1 MNHIYK
7 VIFNKAT
14 GTFMAVAEYAKS
26 HSTGERKAV
35 VGATDTPA
43 LGTALTRTAMAVLL
57 VMMGGQAWGA
67 DQGGSGTIGQ
77 STSGTAFHVDYMNPE
92 NRSFTDGNKN
102 RASGEKFTDGK
113 TPLYF
118 KKTDKTGSAS
128 VGKADTAG
136 FRLGDDAKADKG
148 AWALGT
154 AAEADTLLSLAV
166 GTGAQTKGNNLKQ
179 ASMAIG
185 TAAYA
190 NGLGAAALGTNSAA
204 VADHAIALGMV
215 SVAKGENSVAIG
227 HSATSEGRRAIA
239 IGSADSTQ
247 DRQNLSQYGGL
258 HTHFYREAH
267 TTAKADDTIAMGYHA
282 QALKTGAL
290 ALGRG
295 TKVDA
300 DKGIALGYDS
310 VVNAS
315 DNSNSAYQ
323 PNGGTA
329 LTEAQKSTSG
339 IGALSIGSSN
349 IKRKI
354 TNLGAGNDETDAVN
368 VAQLKAVAEIA
379 KKKTSVKTATG
390 ETHITVSKS
399 ATNNNTGGDE
409 YTVKL
414 SDEAKNTIN
423 KFKSVTIDATD
434 INKISQGMKFQGD
447 TGGSVTKQLGTTLT
461 IKGGEKT
468 ADKLINGN
476 NIGVVNDG
484 NNGLKIQLAKT
495 LSGLDAVNTKTLN
508 ASNSV
513 STSTLT
519 ADNMI
524 TVGNTSTS
532 RTARILTSGLTF
544 TQDANSRYT
553 GKIIYGIDGLKFNDI
568 NSGNIRGTSRIDKNA
583 IGFSGSDGSVA
594 NNLPRLTATGYDA
607 QTTKIT
613 KLKKGTA
620 DDDAVTIKQLKDAKP
635 NLTEGTGI
643 SITNTNGDLSVNATN
658 GTVTTPTYTIG
669 VNTATL
675 TSNGTGNKFAVSGDN
690 NGLVTAQNLASYLNT
705 INQTADTAKTTAES
719 AKKKAESAETAANT
733 ATSTAN
739 EAKTAADTASQTATE
754 AKTAAEKSAGEAK
767 TAQQKA
773 TEAASTAQ
781 TAQEQATQAQTAA
794 ATSANEA
801 QTAKNEAQKSAGE
814 AKTAKEQATTAQEQ
828 AQQAQQNAQTAKQQ
842 AESAKT
848 DAETAK
854 NSAQEAQQKATEAQ
868 QKASQSAEQAKQ
880 AQQSAETAKS
890 EATDA
895 KAAAEKSASEA
906 TAAKTAA
913 QKSAS
918 EATEAK
924 NKAEAAETA
933 ANAATQTA
941 NNALQTF
948 TVKKEDA
955 ADDEETITVGKN
967 GTSGQVN
974 TLKLKGENG
983 LTVTT
988 NKADGKVTFGLNQD
1002 SGLTI
1007 GNSTLNNGGL
1017 TVKNTAGDEQIQV
1030 GADGIKFADVNGGTT
1045 GKPKAG
1051 TAIMTKTGFG
1061 FNDGSGGIKNDLPH
1075 LTATGY
1081 DAATT
1086 KITNLKKGTTDTD
1099 AVTIKQL
1106 KDAKPTINAGTGIS
1120 INGNNNST
1128 LTVADDGTVT
1138 TPTYTIGVKTAT
1150 LTDTGTGANNKFAVN
1165 GNNNKDGLVTAEHL
1179 AGYLNT
1185 VNQTADTAKTTAE
1198 DAKTAAETAKSTAD
1212 TAKSTAESAK
1222 TAAQNSAS
1230 EATEAKTAAK
1240 QSASEAQTAQQ
1251 QATQAQTAA
1260 ATSASEAQT
1269 AKNAA
1274 ESAKNEAQT
1283 AANAAQ
1289 KSASEATEAKNKAEA
1304 AETAANAATQTANN
1318 ALQTFTVKKE
1328 DAADDEETITVGK
1341 NGTSGQVNTL
1351 KLKGEN
1357 GLTVTTNKADGKV
1370 TFGLNQDSG
1379 LTIGNST
1386 LNNGGLTVK
1395 NTAGDEQIQVGADGI
1410 KFADVNGGTTGK
1422 PKAGTAIMTKTGFGF
1437 NDGSGNI
1444 KNDLPSLTTD
1454 GINAGDKEI
1463 TKVKSAIDPAAN
1475 GGQSDFVKRLSDANT
1490 SKQNS
1495 AATIKDLHG
1504 LAQSPLTFAGDTGTN
1519 VTRKLGDTLKVQ
1531 GGQATDLTDG
1541 NIGVVANSTD
1551 NSLTVKLAKTLS
1563 GLTEV
1568 KTETLTASE
1577 KVKVGNTGNTAEL
1590 LNSGLTFTQPNTSG
1604 ANSGKTV
1611 YGNDGLKFTDNNGT
1625 TLADTTYITKEK
1637 VGFAG
1642 GADGSLDTSKPHL
1655 SKDGI
1660 NAGGKKISNLANGES
1675 ESDAVTYKQHK
1686 QVADKL
1692 EDLDKEAINK
1702 VKTAL
1707 QTFKVQKVNE
1717 NGDDADEANTITV
1730 GKDDTNGKVNTLKLK
1745 GENGLDVKTDKASG
1759 MVTFG
1764 LKQDGDL
1771 TIGNSTLNSG
1781 GLTVKNTAGD
1791 EQIQVGADGIKFA
1804 GVNAGNPSA
1813 GIENTTR
1820 ITRDKIGFTGNGGSF
1835 DESKPH
1841 LSLTGINAGNK
1852 ELTNVKSA
1860 IADAGNNGQPN
1871 FINRLNTANTNKPN
1885 SAATVK
1891 DLHGLSQVPLTF
1903 AGDTGTNVTRK
1914 LGETLKVQGGQTDT
1928 SKLTDNNIGV
1938 VASDNGLTVK
1948 LAKTLS
1954 GLTEVNTETLNA
1966 KTKVKVG
1973 NGTGNSTAELLGGGL
1988 TFTQTTP
1995 TTNSK
2000 TVYGVDGLKFT
2011 DTNGTALD
2019 GTTYITKDKV
2029 GFSNKDGQ
2037 VDTTKPHLTKD
2048 GINAGNKAISNVGKA
2063 MQDNDAINKKALDEA
2078 KNDLQTQITAA
2089 KGTADTALQTFKVK
2103 KVNADGNDADDTDTI
2118 TVGKDATQNGQVNT
2132 LKLKGENGL
2141 DVKTNK
2147 NGTVTFGIDQSKG
2160 LTTPKLTVGSNG
2172 NNGIVIDSTNGQNTI
2187 TGLSNTLTDA
2197 TNASTGHVTQLGIV
2211 NGTDKTRAAS
2221 IGDVLNAG
2229 FNLQGNGKAVD
2240 FVSTYDTVDFIN
2252 GNATTATVTY
2262 DGTSKTSTVTYDVNV
2277 DDKTLTLV
2285 DGQNGKKQIG
2295 VKTTTINNTSANG
2308 QTNFSTTDDNA
2319 LVKAKDIA
2327 THLNTL
2333 AGDIQTAKGTAD
2345 TALQTLTV
2353 KGGNDESGNNGITLD
2368 KDNKE
2373 LTLEGENGITVKSNA
2388 STKKVTVSID
2398 TDKGLTIGD
2407 VKINK
2412 DGINAGNQ
2420 EITKVKSAID
2430 PATNGQ
2436 PNFINRLNTANTN
2449 KPNSAAT
2456 VKDLHGLSQVPLT
2469 FAGDTGT
2476 NVTRKLGETLTI
2488 KGGENTENKLT
2499 NGNIG
2504 VVANSTNG
2512 SLTVKLAKTLNDL
2525 DAVNTDTLNAK
2536 TKVKVGNGTGNST
2549 AELLGGGLTF
2559 TQTTPTTNS
2568 KTVYGVDGLKFT
2580 DGGDTAAE
2588 NTTRITRDKIG
2599 FADKAGSLDTDKPHL
2614 SQDGINAGNKK
2625 ITNIANGD
2633 SDTDAVT
2640 YKQHKEVADKLK
2652 DLNKTDIDKVKTAL
2666 QTFTVKK
2673 DGDDTNA
2680 ITVGKDANGD
2690 KVNTLT
2696 LKGENGLTVATKKA
2710 DGTITFGLNQDNGLT
2725 IGKTSLKDDGL
2736 TVNNTQNNEQIQV
2749 GADGIKFAGVNAGNP
2764 SAGIENTTRITRDK
2778 IGFTGNGGSFD
2789 ESKPHLSLTG
2799 INAGNKELTNVKSA
2813 IADAGNNG
2821 QPNFINRLNTANTNK
2836 PNSAATVKDLYDLS
2850 QSPLTF
2856 AGDTGSV
2863 KKKLGDTLTIKGG
2876 KTQTTDLTDDN
2887 IGVVADSTNG
2897 SLTVKLAKTLNDLDA
2912 VNTDTLNAKTKVKV
2926 GNGTGNST
2934 AELLGGGLT
2943 FTQTTPTTNS
2953 KTVYGVDGLKFT
2965 DTNGTA
2971 LDGTTY
2977 ITKDKVGFAGAGGSL
2992 DESKPYLDKDK
3003 LKVGDVEIKDSGIN
3017 AGNKKITK
3025 LADGQDDTDA
3035 VTYKQHKQ
3043 VADKLEDLDKEAIN
3057 KVKTALQ
3064 TFKVQKVNDG
3074 NTDDDSETITVGKDA
3089 TQNGQVNTLK
3099 LKGEN
3104 GLTVATKK
3112 ADGTVTFGIDQSKGL
3127 TTPKLTVGN
3136 NTNGIVIDG
3145 QNGQNTIK
3153 GLSNTLANV
3162 TNDGAGHTLSQGLAD
3177 NTDKTRAASIADVLN
3192 AGFNL
3197 QGNGK
3202 AVDFVSTYD
3211 TVNFANGNATTAK
3224 VTYDADKQT
3233 STVVYDVNIN
3243 NETLTLVDGQN
3254 GKKQIGVKTTTL
3266 TKTDANGNTAT
3277 TFSTTDDNALVKA
3290 KDIATHLNTL
3300 AGDIQTA
3307 KGASQ
3312 ASSSAGYV
3320 DANGNKVI
3328 YDSTDNKYYQVNDKG
3343 QADKTKEVAKDKLVA
3358 QAQTPDG
3365 TLAQM
3370 NVKSVITKEKEN
3382 DANGINE
3389 DNAFV
3394 KGLEKAATD
3403 NKTKNA
3409 AVTVNDLHQVASTP
3423 ITFKSDDGVHSQVN
3437 LGDTFAMT
3445 GGADYT
3451 NLSDGK
3457 NIGVVSQPNGVQFK
3471 LAKDLTNLNSVS
3483 AGGTRIDEK
3492 GVSFVEP
3499 NGQAKAN
3506 TPVLSANGLD
3516 MGGKRISNIGAAVND
3531 NDAVNFKQF
3540 NEVAKTVNTLN
3551 NQSNSGA
3558 SLPFVVTDAD
3568 GNPVN
3573 GTDGKPQKAIKG
3585 TDGKYYQANANGVP
3599 VDKDGKPITDADKL
3613 ANLAAHGKPLDA
3625 GHQVVAKLGG
3635 NSDAITLTNI
3645 KGTLPQIAT
3654 PNTGNN
3660 TNAGQAQSLPSLSAS
3675 QQSNAASVKDVLN
3688 AGFNLQTNNN
3698 QVDFVKAYDTVNF
3711 VNGTG
3716 ADITSM
3722 RNADGTMSNIT
3733 VNTALAATD
3742 DNGNVLIKAKDGKF
3756 YKADDLMPNG
3766 SLKAGKSASD
3776 AKTPAGLSLVN
3787 PNADKGST
3795 GDAVALNNVS
3805 KAVFKAKDGT
3815 TTTVNSDGISI
3826 KGKDN
3831 SNIALSK
3838 DGLDMGGKVISNVG
3852 KGTKDTDAANMQQ
3865 LNEVRSLLGL
3875 GNAGNGNAGSGNTGN
3890 AGNAGGGQVNIADV
3904 KKDPNSGSGSSS
3916 NSPAIKAGTVLG
3928 GKGNNDADKLANGG
3942 VQVGVDKDGNAN
3954 GDLNNVWVKTQKDGS
3969 KKALLTTYNVEG
3981 QTNYVTNN
3989 PAEAIDKMNE
3999 QGIRFFHVND
4009 GNQEPVVQGRNS
4021 IDSSASG
4028 RHSAAVGFQAKAN
4041 GEAAVAVG
4049 RQTQAGNQS
4058 IAIGDK
4064 AQATGN
4070 QSIAIGTGNVVTG
4083 KHSGAIG
4090 DPSTVKADN
4099 SYSMGN
4105 NNQFTDA
4112 TQTDVFGVG
4121 NNITVTESNSVA
4133 LGSNSAISAGTQAG
4147 TQAKKSDGTA
4157 GKTTTA
4163 GATGTVKGFAGQ
4175 TAVGAVS
4182 VGASGAERRIQ
4193 NVAAGEVS
4201 ATSTDAVNGSQLYK
4215 ATQGIAN
4222 ATNELGHRIHQN
4234 ENKANAGISSAMAMA
4249 SMPQAYIPGRSMV
4262 TGGIATYNGQ
4272 GAVAVGLSKLSDNGQ
4287 WVFKINGSADTQGNA
4302 GAAVGAGFH
4311 F

>member
-57 VMMGGQAWGA
+57 VMMGGQAWGLSV
-67 DQGGSGTIGQ
+67 DYSHTYR
-77 STSGTAFHVDYMNPE
+77 SNKNNSGTAVHVDYLNPE
-92 NRSFTDGNKN
+92 NRTFADGKK
-102 RASGEKFTDGK
+102 REAAGSGEKYGSTTIPVYFKRSDNTGPKTNNSNATIGMRSGDASKATDGAVA
-113 TPLYF
+113 Y
-118 KKTDKTGSAS
+118 
-128 VGKADTAG
+128 
-136 FRLGDDAKADKG
+136 
-148 AWALGT
+148 GT
-154 AAEADTLLSLAV
+154 AAEANSYLSLAV
-166 GTGAQTKGNNLKQ
+166 GTGAQTKESSAGSGQ
-179 ASMAIG
+179 ASMAVG

-190 NGLGAAALGTNSAA
+190 NGLGAAALGANSAA
-204 VADHAIALGMV
+204 VADHAVALGMV

-227 HSATSEGRRAIA
+227 HSATSSGKRAIA
-239 IGSADSTQ
+239 IGSADYNVKS
-247 DRQNLSQYGGL
+247 QNFGQNHYESFNKHYYQN
-258 HTHFYREAH
+258 AH
-267 TTAKADDTIAMGYHA
+267 TAAKADDTIAIGYHA

-290 ALGRG
+290 ALGRE

-300 DKGIALGYDS
+300 DKGIALGYGS
-310 VVNAS
+310 VVQAS
-315 DNSNSAYQ
+315 DN
-323 PNGGTA
+323 T
-329 LTEAQKSTSG
+329 TEAYTPTGANLTNAKSTSG

-368 VAQLKAVAEIA
+368 VAQLKAVETIA
-379 KKKTSVKTATG
+379 KKKTSVKAG
-390 ETHITVSKS
+390 DNHITVSKS
-399 ATNNNTGGDE
+399 ATNNTGGDE
-409 YTVKL
+409 YTVGL
-414 SDEAKNTIN
+414 STEAKNVIN
-423 KFKSVTIDATD
+423 NFKGVTIDATD
-434 INKISQGMKFQGD
+434 INKISQGMTFAGD
-447 TGGSVTKQLGTTLT
+447 SGSVNKKLGETLT
-461 IKGGEKT
+461 IKGGEKA
-468 ADKLINGN
+468 ADKLTNSN

-495 LSGLDAVNTKTLN
+495 LSGLDAVSTKTLN

-513 STSTLT
+513 KTSTLT
-519 ADNMI
+519 ANNMI

-532 RTARILTSGLTF
+532 TIRTAEILTSGLTF
-544 TQDANSRYT
+544 TQDANSQYA
-553 GKIIYGIDGLKFNDI
+553 GKIIYGVDGLQFKDI
-568 NSGNIRGTSRIDKNA
+568 KSGNIQGTSRIDKNA
-583 IGFSGSDGSVA
+583 IGFSGTDGSVA
-594 NNLPRLTATGYDA
+594 NNLPRLTKDGYNA

-620 DDDAVTIKQLKDAKP
+620 DDDAVTIGQLKSAKP
-635 NLTEGTGI
+635 NLTEGAGI

-669 VNTATL
+669 VKTATL

-690 NGLVTAQNLASYLNT
+690 NGLVTAQNLVKYLNT
-705 INQTADTAKTTAES
+705 VNQTAESANTTAES

-913 QKSAS
+913 QNSAD
-918 EATEAK
+918 
-924 NKAEAAETA
+924 EAAEAKTKAESAKTA
-933 ANAATQTA
+933 ADAATQTA
-941 NNALQTF
+941 NTALQTF
-948 TVKKEDA
+948 TVKKVD
-955 ADDEETITVGKN
+955 
-967 GTSGQVN
+967 
-974 TLKLKGENG
+974 
-983 LTVTT
+983 
-988 NKADGKVTFGLNQD
+988 
-1002 SGLTI
+1002 
-1007 GNSTLNNGGL
+1007 
-1017 TVKNTAGDEQIQV
+1017 
-1030 GADGIKFADVNGGTT
+1030 
-1045 GKPKAG
+1045 
-1051 TAIMTKTGFG
+1051 
-1061 FNDGSGGIKNDLPH
+1061 
-1075 LTATGY
+1075 
-1081 DAATT
+1081 
-1086 KITNLKKGTTDTD
+1086 
-1099 AVTIKQL
+1099 
-1106 KDAKPTINAGTGIS
+1106 
-1120 INGNNNST
+1120 
-1128 LTVADDGTVT
+1128 
-1138 TPTYTIGVKTAT
+1138 
-1150 LTDTGTGANNKFAVN
+1150 
-1165 GNNNKDGLVTAEHL
+1165 
-1179 AGYLNT
+1179 
-1185 VNQTADTAKTTAE
+1185 
-1198 DAKTAAETAKSTAD
+1198 
-1212 TAKSTAESAK
+1212 
-1222 TAAQNSAS
+1222 
-1230 EATEAKTAAK
+1230 
-1240 QSASEAQTAQQ
+1240 
-1251 QATQAQTAA
+1251 
-1260 ATSASEAQT
+1260 
-1269 AKNAA
+1269 
-1274 ESAKNEAQT
+1274 
-1283 AANAAQ
+1283 
-1289 KSASEATEAKNKAEA
+1289 
-1304 AETAANAATQTANN
+1304 
-1318 ALQTFTVKKE
+1318 
-1328 DAADDEETITVGK
+1328 
-1341 NGTSGQVNTL
+1341 
-1351 KLKGEN
+1351 
-1357 GLTVTTNKADGKV
+1357 
-1370 TFGLNQDSG
+1370 
-1379 LTIGNST
+1379 
-1386 LNNGGLTVK
+1386 
-1395 NTAGDEQIQVGADGI
+1395 
-1410 KFADVNGGTTGK
+1410 
-1422 PKAGTAIMTKTGFGF
+1422 
-1437 NDGSGNI
+1437 
-1444 KNDLPSLTTD
+1444 
-1454 GINAGDKEI
+1454 
-1463 TKVKSAIDPAAN
+1463 
-1475 GGQSDFVKRLSDANT
+1475 
-1490 SKQNS
+1490 
-1495 AATIKDLHG
+1495 
-1504 LAQSPLTFAGDTGTN
+1504 
-1519 VTRKLGDTLKVQ
+1519 
-1531 GGQATDLTDG
+1531 
-1541 NIGVVANSTD
+1541 
-1551 NSLTVKLAKTLS
+1551 
-1563 GLTEV
+1563 
-1568 KTETLTASE
+1568 
-1577 KVKVGNTGNTAEL
+1577 
-1590 LNSGLTFTQPNTSG
+1590 
-1604 ANSGKTV
+1604 
-1611 YGNDGLKFTDNNGT
+1611 
-1625 TLADTTYITKEK
+1625 
-1637 VGFAG
+1637 
-1642 GADGSLDTSKPHL
+1642 
-1655 SKDGI
+1655 
-1660 NAGGKKISNLANGES
+1660 
-1675 ESDAVTYKQHK
+1675 
-1686 QVADKL
+1686 
-1692 EDLDKEAINK
+1692 
-1702 VKTAL
+1702 
-1707 QTFKVQKVNE
+1707 E
-1717 NGDDADEANTITV
+1717 NGDDADENETITV
-1730 GKDDTNGKVNTLKLK
+1730 GNKDNKQNTDTVNTLKLK

-1804 GVNAGNPSA
+1804 DVNAG
-1813 GIENTTR
+1813 TTGKPKADTA
-1820 ITRDKIGFTGNGGSF
+1820 IMTKDGFGFNNGSGSIK
-1835 DESKPH
+1835 DTLP
-1841 LSLTGINAGNK
+1841 SLTKDGINAGDK
-1852 ELTNVKSA
+1852 EITNVQSA
-1860 IADAGNNGQPN
+1860 INPATNGGQPD
-1871 FINRLNTANTNKPN
+1871 FVTRLKTAGEDTSKQN

-1891 DLHGLSQVPLTF
+1891 DLYDLSQSPLTF
-1903 AGDTGTNVTRK
+1903 EGDSGTTARK
-1914 LGETLKVQGGQTDT
+1914 LGDTLKVQGGNKDTD
-1928 SKLTDNNIGV
+1928 LTENNIGV
-1938 VASDNGLTVK
+1938 VADNTNGSLTVK

-1954 GLTEVNTETLNA
+1954 GLTEVKTETLTAN
-1966 KTKVKVG
+1966 TKVKVG
-1973 NGTGNSTAELLGGGL
+1973 NGTGTNIAELQSGGL
-1988 TFTQTTP
+1988 TFTQPNTSGT
-1995 TTNSK
+1995 SAGK
-2000 TVYGVDGLKFT
+2000 TIYGNDGLKFT
-2011 DTNGTALD
+2011 DGNNNPSV

-2029 GFSNKDGQ
+2029 GFAKAGGSLDDNL
-2037 VDTTKPHLTKD
+2037 PHLTPT
-2048 GINAGNKAISNVGKA
+2048 GINAGGKAISNVGEA
-2063 MQDNDAINKKALDEA
+2063 MQETDAINKKALDDA
-2078 KNDLQTQITAA
+2078 KKELQEKLDATS
-2089 KGTADTALQTFKVK
+2089 GTANTALQTFTIS
-2103 KVNADGNDADDTDTI
+2103 DGTEDNNF
-2118 TVGKDATQNGQVNT
+2118 TVGKTADTANNQFNKVTFT
-2132 LKLKGENGL
+2132 GENGISIIN
-2141 DVKTNK
+2141 DKTTGKVK
-2147 NGTVTFGIDQSKG
+2147 VGIDTNKG
-2160 LTTPKLTVGSNG
+2160 LTTPKLTVGSTNG
-2172 NNGIVIDSTNGQNTI
+2172 NGIVIDSKAGQNTI

-2197 TNASTGHVTQLGIV
+2197 TNATTGHVTQLGIV
-2211 NGTDKTRAAS
+2211 DGTNKTRAAS

-2229 FNLQGNGKAVD
+2229 FNLQGNG
-2240 FVSTYDTVDFIN
+2240 T
-2252 GNATTATVTY
+2252 
-2262 DGTSKTSTVTYDVNV
+2262 
-2277 DDKTLTLV
+2277 
-2285 DGQNGKKQIG
+2285 
-2295 VKTTTINNTSANG
+2295 
-2308 QTNFSTTDDNA
+2308 
-2319 LVKAKDIA
+2319 
-2327 THLNTL
+2327 
-2333 AGDIQTAKGTAD
+2333 
-2345 TALQTLTV
+2345 
-2353 KGGNDESGNNGITLD
+2353 
-2368 KDNKE
+2368 
-2373 LTLEGENGITVKSNA
+2373 
-2388 STKKVTVSID
+2388 
-2398 TDKGLTIGD
+2398 
-2407 VKINK
+2407 
-2412 DGINAGNQ
+2412 
-2420 EITKVKSAID
+2420 
-2430 PATNGQ
+2430 
-2436 PNFINRLNTANTN
+2436 
-2449 KPNSAAT
+2449 
-2456 VKDLHGLSQVPLT
+2456 
-2469 FAGDTGT
+2469 
-2476 NVTRKLGETLTI
+2476 
-2488 KGGENTENKLT
+2488 
-2499 NGNIG
+2499 
-2504 VVANSTNG
+2504 
-2512 SLTVKLAKTLNDL
+2512 
-2525 DAVNTDTLNAK
+2525 
-2536 TKVKVGNGTGNST
+2536 
-2549 AELLGGGLTF
+2549 
-2559 TQTTPTTNS
+2559 
-2568 KTVYGVDGLKFT
+2568 
-2580 DGGDTAAE
+2580 
-2588 NTTRITRDKIG
+2588 
-2599 FADKAGSLDTDKPHL
+2599 
-2614 SQDGINAGNKK
+2614 
-2625 ITNIANGD
+2625 
-2633 SDTDAVT
+2633 
-2640 YKQHKEVADKLK
+2640 
-2652 DLNKTDIDKVKTAL
+2652 
-2666 QTFTVKK
+2666 
-2673 DGDDTNA
+2673 
-2680 ITVGKDANGD
+2680 
-2690 KVNTLT
+2690 
-2696 LKGENGLTVATKKA
+2696 
-2710 DGTITFGLNQDNGLT
+2710 
-2725 IGKTSLKDDGL
+2725 
-2736 TVNNTQNNEQIQV
+2736 
-2749 GADGIKFAGVNAGNP
+2749 
-2764 SAGIENTTRITRDK
+2764 
-2778 IGFTGNGGSFD
+2778 
-2789 ESKPHLSLTG
+2789 
-2799 INAGNKELTNVKSA
+2799 
-2813 IADAGNNG
+2813 
-2821 QPNFINRLNTANTNK
+2821 
-2836 PNSAATVKDLYDLS
+2836 
-2850 QSPLTF
+2850 
-2856 AGDTGSV
+2856 
-2863 KKKLGDTLTIKGG
+2863 
-2876 KTQTTDLTDDN
+2876 
-2887 IGVVADSTNG
+2887 
-2897 SLTVKLAKTLNDLDA
+2897 
-2912 VNTDTLNAKTKVKV
+2912 
-2926 GNGTGNST
+2926 
-2934 AELLGGGLT
+2934 
-2943 FTQTTPTTNS
+2943 
-2953 KTVYGVDGLKFT
+2953 
-2965 DTNGTA
+2965 
-2971 LDGTTY
+2971 
-2977 ITKDKVGFAGAGGSL
+2977 
-2992 DESKPYLDKDK
+2992 
-3003 LKVGDVEIKDSGIN
+3003 
-3017 AGNKKITK
+3017 
-3025 LADGQDDTDA
+3025 
-3035 VTYKQHKQ
+3035 
-3043 VADKLEDLDKEAIN
+3043 
-3057 KVKTALQ
+3057 
-3064 TFKVQKVNDG
+3064 
-3074 NTDDDSETITVGKDA
+3074 
-3089 TQNGQVNTLK
+3089 
-3099 LKGEN
+3099 
-3104 GLTVATKK
+3104 
-3112 ADGTVTFGIDQSKGL
+3112 
-3127 TTPKLTVGN
+3127 
-3136 NTNGIVIDG
+3136 
-3145 QNGQNTIK
+3145 
-3153 GLSNTLANV
+3153 
-3162 TNDGAGHTLSQGLAD
+3162 
-3177 NTDKTRAASIADVLN
+3177 
-3192 AGFNL
+3192 
-3197 QGNGK
+3197 

-3211 TVNFANGNATTAK
+3211 TVNFTNGNATTAK
-3224 VTYDADKQT
+3224 VTYDET
-3233 STVVYDVNIN
+3233 SKTSKVAYDVNVDDTTIH
-3243 NETLTLVDGQN
+3243 LTGNDGS
-3254 GKKQIGVKTTTL
+3254 KKLGVKTTTI
-3266 TKTDANGNTAT
+3266 TKTDANGNAT

-3312 ASSSAGYV
+3312 AGNSAGYV
-3320 DANGNKVI
+3320 DADGNKVI
-3328 YDSTDNKYYQVNDKG
+3328 YDSTDKKYYQVNGNG

-3394 KGLEKAATD
+3394 KGLETAAKDT
-3403 NKTKNA
+3403 KTKNA

-3558 SLPFVVTDAD
+3558 SLPFVVTDAN

-3599 VDKDGKPITDADKL
+3599 VDKDGNPITDADKL
-3613 ANLAAHGKPLDA
+3613 ANLAAHGKPLDT

-3645 KGTLPQIAT
+3645 KATLPQIAT

-3688 AGFNLQTNNN
+3688 VGFNLQTNNN

-3766 SLKAGKSASD
+3766 SLKAGKSAND

-3795 GDAVALNNVS
+3795 GDAVALNNLS
-3805 KAVFKAKDGT
+3805 EAVFKAKDGT

-3875 GNAGNGNAGSGNTGN
+3875 GNAGNGNAGGGN
-3890 AGNAGGGQVNIADV
+3890 AGNAGGGQVNIVDI

-3928 GKGNNDADKLANGG
+3928 GKGNNDTERLANGG

-4028 RHSAAVGFQAKAN
+4028 KHSAAVGYKAKAN

-4099 SYSMGN
+4099 SYSVGN

-4112 TQTDVFGVG
+4112 TQSDVFGVG

-4157 GKTTTA
+4157 GATTTA

-4287 WVFKINGSADTQGNA
+4287 WIFKINGSADTQGNA